1 MHLLRQPFTW
11 LVVLELCALAALAV
25 LGWHLL
31 GARSGARLGA
41 PVGAA
46 VHALPA
52 VGPPPAPAASAPQ
65 PAVSL
70 SIPTPARAGPTPGL
84 GTSPEF
90 LNRQLHAVNRDESA
104 WEHAE
109 WTILQAG
116 MRFARAYIESV
127 VLPAVRSAQGG
138 R

>member
-1 MHLLRQPFTW
+1 MRFLRQPFTW
-11 LVVLELCALAALAV
+11 LVVIEFCALAAFGV

-31 GARSGARLGA
+31 GARLGA
-41 PVGAA
+41 PPGGAVAA
-46 VHALPA
+46 VPP
-52 VGPPPAPAASAPQ
+52 VGPPPAPAASTPQ

-84 GTSPEF
+84 GTSPDF

-104 WEHAE
+104 WEGAE